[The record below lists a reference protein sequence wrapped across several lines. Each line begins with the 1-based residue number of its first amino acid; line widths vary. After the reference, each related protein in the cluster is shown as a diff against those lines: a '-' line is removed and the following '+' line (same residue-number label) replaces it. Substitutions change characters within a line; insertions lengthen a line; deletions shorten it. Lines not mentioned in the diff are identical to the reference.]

1 MNGAKVEAIFDTA
14 ALYTIV
20 RRSVVRSLGA
30 RLVRRFAV
38 VDGVARDVA
47 SIAVKADVK
56 SGGHVSLIAIV
67 DDALIACVGPVAD
80 MILGRDYIQGQR
92 RVIYLSKAE
101 ETAAAK
107 CRPPIQPLSRR
118 RLPAELKSLLGKS
131 SGEPARRRN
140 TPRDQGGRS

>member
-20 RRSVVRSLGA
+20 RKSVVRSLGA

-47 SIAVKADVK
+47 SIAIKADVK

-101 ETAAAK
+101 ETAAA
-107 CRPPIQPLSRR
+107 
-118 RLPAELKSLLGKS
+118 